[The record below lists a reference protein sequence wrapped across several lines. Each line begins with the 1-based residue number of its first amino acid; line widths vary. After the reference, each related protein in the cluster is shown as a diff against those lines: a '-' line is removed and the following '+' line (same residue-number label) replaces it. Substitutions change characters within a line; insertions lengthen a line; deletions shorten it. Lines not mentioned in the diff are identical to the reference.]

1 MRILKNWGFSEYL
14 IQVPSQ
20 HLNIERSGTDGV
32 ADYTDIVQVALIQT
46 VLGTSH
52 PLASVDQE
60 NVSALDRLR
69 MRDSIEEIHI
79 SGGII
84 EVEEIKAALL

>member
-1 MRILKNWGFSEYL
+1 M
-14 IQVPSQ
+14 QV
-20 HLNIERSGTDGV
+20 V
-32 ADYTDIVQVALIQT
+32 LIQT

-60 NVSALDRLR
+60 NVSALDRLG